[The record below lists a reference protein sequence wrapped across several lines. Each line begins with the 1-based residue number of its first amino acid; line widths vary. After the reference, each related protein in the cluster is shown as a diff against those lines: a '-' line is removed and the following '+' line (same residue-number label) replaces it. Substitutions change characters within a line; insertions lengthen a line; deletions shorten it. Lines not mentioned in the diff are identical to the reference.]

1 MSILKIENRTENW
14 KTACVF
20 APLFRDA
27 EGRNRLAE
35 RLLGK
40 PAKSEVSLELFWFGA
55 RDYVHAQG
63 GRTPIIEAD
72 FAKRYGSLFEELHDW
87 VKGFVSLA
95 SWQLLDHNYTSRDE
109 VKLTNNL
116 IHTEIDIVLQSQRHL
131 FIGEAKRKESFGE
144 NRELVLVH
152 QLVRQYVMARILL
165 DIVGSKKQIVPFVVG
180 NDREKLANDPQV
192 EFMAEHLGMRR
203 DNVLRWDDVRS
214 IAGA

>member
-20 APLFRDA
+20 APLFRAAD
-27 EGRNRLAE
+27 GRNRLAE

-40 PAKSEVSLELFWFGA
+40 PVKSEVSLELFWFGM

-63 GRTPIIEAD
+63 GRTPSIEAD
-72 FAKRYGSLFEELHDW
+72 FAQRYVSLFKKLHGW
-87 VKGFVSLA
+87 VNEFSPLA

-165 DIVGSKKQIVPFVVG
+165 DIVGSKKKIVPFVVG

-192 EFMAEHLGMRR
+192 EFMAEHYGMRE
-203 DNVLRWDDVRS
+203 DNVLGWDDVRGL
-214 IAGA
+214 AGA